1 MDLVTQLRFS
11 RCILD
16 ARSMSMTTSVVA
28 FTASVLMP
36 REPRRHATQAHG
48 GRLQPTEIP
57 NEQMIHTF
65 SLLFRG
71 ACQNDFCTGATFAA
85 PVLISERV

>member
-57 NEQMIHTF
+57 IEQMIHTF
-65 SLLFRG
+65 SLLFRDELARTTSARG
-71 ACQNDFCTGATFAA
+71 RLS
-85 PVLISERV
+85 PPPS